1 MPVAAPRTKA
11 VAHYIIS
18 HTQPN
23 QLGASKLRKVMWAA
37 DVAFYREF
45 GRTITDQDSY
55 VPMPYGPVPNGLA
68 KAICEL
74 ETERKVA
81 VNSVPT
87 LAGDRTEYA
96 PLERLGAAGF
106 SADEIEAIHGAIDYI
121 CPMSA
126 KEASDETHTPLW
138 RSIENGM
145 QIPVRAAAVIP
156 GELTPEDI
164 EWTLEAAAA
173 EIQPAG

>member
-1 MPVAAPRTKA
+1 M
-11 VAHYIIS
+11 
-18 HTQPN
+18 
-23 QLGASKLRKVMWAA
+23 VMWSA

-45 GRTITDQDSY
+45 GRTITGQDSY
-55 VPMPYGPVPNGLA
+55 VRMPYGPVPNGLVE
-68 KAICEL
+68 AICEL

-173 EIQPAG
+173 KIQPAG